1 MSDEHKTVAEVFAK
15 IQRFWAKD
23 RTVRLQNTRY
33 PHDQKDIREEEGIL
47 LENQRHIQEFV
58 AFLSACTVKVDKPK
72 VLRAKSGQAKHAFH
86 HKHRWVM
93 PQVALV
99 LGKKRILIENVTDVD
114 DTHETYQ
121 GSKKVREPEFPHLY
135 FHWGRIHFYRSGN
148 VPNLYDG
155 FMGELVS
162 AFKHEIG
169 DNWQRIVDA
178 TRTEWS
184 RVGTNLDELVDAQFG
199 KKGEAERAEFRA
211 KLSKFLLSS
220 KGLIDTPPEAILA
233 FFKLGYDEIEKFA
246 RFTTQNRADISL
258 VELDDIT
265 STQQLAQVRKVMES

>member
-15 IQRFWAKD
+15 IQHFWSRD
-23 RTVRLQNTRY
+23 RAERIRNTRY
-33 PHDQKDIREEEGIL
+33 GGDQKSIQEEDGTL
-47 LENQRHIQEFV
+47 VENKRHIQEFV
-58 AFLSACTVKVDKPK
+58 NFLRACSVKIEKPK

-93 PQVALV
+93 PQVILV
-99 LGKKRILIENVTDVD
+99 HGKKRMLVENVTDVD
-114 DTHETYQ
+114 DTHETYR
-121 GSKKVREPEFPHLY
+121 GTARVREPEFPHLY
-135 FHWGRIHFYRSGN
+135 FHWGHIHFYRSGN
-148 VPNLYDG
+148 LPNLYDG
-155 FMGELVS
+155 FMGELVD
-162 AFKHEIG
+162 AFKHDCG

-178 TRTEWS
+178 TRAEWS
-184 RVGTNLDELVDAQFG
+184 RVQNNLDEIVDEQFG
-199 KKGEAERAEFRA
+199 KKGEAEREVFRE

-258 VELDDIT
+258 VELEDIV